1 MIKKFAAA
9 AVLTGGMLL
18 MGTTAFADAYQITGD
33 DYKALADTA
42 KHGHCSMLN
51 GTRICT
57 NFNSN

>member
-9 AVLTGGMLL
+9 AVLMGGMLL
-18 MGTTAFADAYQITGD
+18 MGTAAFADAYQVTGD
-33 DYKALADTA
+33 DYKALAWAA
-42 KHGHCSMLN
+42 KHGNCSVLD